1 MREEAV
7 QFGGKTALLGIISS
21 PMNRATTNSVG
32 VILLNAGGLHRVG
45 PNRLYVNLARR
56 LAALGFVA
64 LRFDF
69 AGFGDSEP
77 RSENIPFS
85 RGAVGDVRAA
95 MDFLTTTTGV
105 ERFILIG
112 ICSGAE
118 VSFEAA
124 QQDPRVAGAVLINGR
139 GYDPASVIAIGA
151 PRVQFLARTLR
162 FLFTAWPKIV
172 GRKLRRGTWGARYTA
187 ELTSYQVRN
196 LFGARFSRSQATTTA
211 LPNLAQRGVAL
222 LLVYEGG
229 TPIPEY
235 LRAAS
240 DRGTPEPHAN
250 VAIEIMKDADHTFN
264 SVRQQEI
271 LMDLICGWTRSWC
284 DALPQVTAC
293 DSVAI

>member
-7 QFGGKTALLGIISS
+7 QFGGKTALLGIISG
-21 PMNRATTNSVG
+21 PMNRAARNSLG

-56 LAALGFVA
+56 LAELGFVA

-85 RGAVGDVRAA
+85 RGAVSDVRAA
-95 MDFLTTTTGV
+95 MDFLTTTTGL
-105 ERFILIG
+105 ERFILVG

-118 VSFEAA
+118 VSFEVA
-124 QQDPRVAGAVLINGR
+124 QQDTRVAGAVLINGR
-139 GYDPASVIAIGA
+139 GYDPASVLKIGA
-151 PRVQFLARTLR
+151 QGIRFLARTVR

-187 ELTSYQVRN
+187 ELTRYQIHN
-196 LFGARFSRSQATTTA
+196 LFGSHVSRSQAATTA
-211 LPNLAQRGVAL
+211 LPTLANRGVAF

-229 TPIPEY
+229 TPIADY

-240 DRGTPEPHAN
+240 ESGTPEPHAN
-250 VAIEIMKDADHTFN
+250 VAIEIMKYADHTFN
-264 SVRQQEI
+264 SVRQQDI
-271 LMDLICGWTRSWC
+271 LMNLICTWTRSWC
-284 DALPQVTAC
+284 HALTPVTSC
-293 DSVAI
+293 DSIAI